1 MAGIDIVNVY
11 KYDTWESFKAFSV
24 TKVESNTHCDHKPG
38 AVSPELNN
46 TGHNSQ
52 IVWETNQKQKP
63 CHCLKRL
70 IFKQ

>member
-1 MAGIDIVNVY
+1 M
-11 KYDTWESFKAFSV
+11 FSV